1 MLASA
6 EAIAHSRLQCFL
18 WRWGNPAGVPEP
30 EIRKLT
36 ANQLEEFPIVGLF
49 EDLSR
54 FLETRLE
61 EFLRNNPHLELQ
73 ALEEQLREQ
82 EEDTLRLII
91 ELQRQEK
98 RLKDEILA
106 IAQDIQRWH
115 GRIEKAKA
123 ANRLDLA
130 QAAQEQ
136 EAALLR
142 QGNQRWGQMQGVKQ
156 RLAQAKE
163 LVTQIRQRRK
173 EVKSKATTARTAQAS
188 ASASSWETGWNR
200 ATNYSSDRSAY
211 DPLEEEFQR
220 LETDQELEQMKR
232 NLGR

>member
-1 MLASA
+1 M
-6 EAIAHSRLQCFL
+6 
-18 WRWGNPAGVPEP
+18 
-30 EIRKLT
+30 
-36 ANQLEEFPIVGLF
+36 GLF